1 MTAKI
6 YLLKKEKISIS
17 SYIPCLMAINNLY
30 LPMKIQDLYLLGWK
44 LLHILMIT
52 SYLYEDY
59 FKSWWRSLQILMK
72 ITSNLD
78 KDYFKSWW
86 RLLQILMKITS
97 YLDEDYFISWWR
109 LLHIQRLRQR
119 SPPIIPTKGG
129 AACVCLYKRRGMA
142 DFHHHFL
149 DGYRYC
155 SSTKP
160 RLRIDLGTK
169 KGLPFTACRNS
180 IWFDFYD
187 CSKNA

>member
-1 MTAKI
+1 MHVDNKYI
-6 YLLKKEKISIS
+6 LREEKIFFPVKIFHLNIS
-17 SYIPCLMAINNLY
+17 CCCKIFLVGVCMATE
-30 LPMKIQDLYLLGWK
+30 K
-44 LLHILMIT
+44 
-52 SYLYEDY
+52 Y
-59 FKSWWRSLQILMK
+59 FKQQLISLRPYVLCFNK
-72 ITSNLD
+72 ADGYCFLKLSNSLC
-78 KDYFKSWW
+78 
-86 RLLQILMKITS
+86 
-97 YLDEDYFISWWR
+97 
-109 LLHIQRLRQR
+109 IQRPRQR